1 MGAARDDAWVIRAR
15 TLVAAPADHL
25 AELLGVLA
33 APDGQAACVSVPACA
48 GARLRWSL
56 EPLRAATGVELAL
69 ELREPLWPL
78 RLALRLGGR
87 RWLARELE
95 RAVVDIAT
103 LAAAPRV

>member
-1 MGAARDDAWVIRAR
+1 MIRAR
-15 TLVAAPADHL
+15 RLVPAPADQL
-25 AELLGVLA
+25 AATLSVLA
-33 APDGQAACVSVPACA
+33 ASGAAGTCVQVPACA
-48 GARLRWSL
+48 EARLHWSI

-95 RAVVDIAT
+95 RAVAEVVG
-103 LAAAPRV
+103 LAGSALAPSGADL